1 MADAELPSAAD
12 PSPTNSNRLTLDQ
25 ILELL
30 TPDELLEL
38 GHATGRDGDLNRQ
51 DDTLWPVSMDAVLI
65 LGLVAFESEYGSV
78 VNETSNSQLVHR
90 GEYLSRYLQSH
101 TGIYRSLGQVRARV
115 RALSFSK
122 HAGLRSL
129 IARRGPISTMGL
141 PSWMTRFSTF
151 NSFNSSQPYGC
162 LRVES
167 VKARYMRD
175 DHGVLNVVSPQ
186 ELANTLPDRL
196 LVTKLSAD
204 VPSIVLLASP
214 ILLSGENTVSG
225 VPHGG
230 QDTIAPTPFQAGVEL
245 AGRGFMLR
253 DRWCYLIELMA
264 AKDDLALSPEWV
276 VTLVLRGKV
285 EIEPGVRYAIEL
297 RYHVTNL
304 YLQPDPAWSHRIP
317 RNPMPPFDDG
327 SDLIQRYAFQSGIL
341 LPNVGLSN
349 IQIQPLSFMARPS
362 ARRKNIPLEDRVHV
376 PDPSALLVPGPS
388 QHALTSYASR
398 TSFTGMFKLNEY
410 TGTTRT
416 SAPAAASASQARPM
430 TFIQESGRDKKRK
443 RS

>member
-1 MADAELPSAAD
+1 MADAESPSAAG
-12 PSPTNSNRLTLDQ
+12 PLPTNSNRLALDR
-25 ILELL
+25 ILQLL

-38 GHATGRDGDLNRQ
+38 GHATGRDGDLNRP
-51 DDTLWPVSMDAVLI
+51 DDALWPVSMDAVLI

-78 VNETSNSQLVHR
+78 VDETSNSQLVHR

-101 TGIYRSLGQVRARV
+101 TGIYRSLEQVRARV
-115 RALSFSK
+115 RALSFSE

-129 IARRGPISTMGL
+129 IARRRPISTMGL

-151 NSFNSSQPYGC
+151 NSFYSSQPYGC

-167 VKARYMRD
+167 VTARYMRD
-175 DHGVLNVVSPQ
+175 DHGVLKVASPE

-196 LVTKLSAD
+196 LVTKLSDD

-214 ILLSGENTVSG
+214 ILLSDENTVFG

-230 QDTIAPTPFQAGVEL
+230 QDTIATTPFQAGIEL
-245 AGRGFMLR
+245 AGRGYMLR

-264 AKDDLALSPEWV
+264 AKDDLALSPEWI
-276 VTLVLRGKV
+276 VTLVLQGKV
-285 EIEPGVRYAIEL
+285 EVEPGVRYAIEL
-297 RYHVTNL
+297 RYHATNL
-304 YLQPDPAWSHRIP
+304 YLRPEPASSYRIP

-341 LPNVGLSN
+341 FPSVGLGN
-349 IQIQPLSFMARPS
+349 IQIQPLSFM
-362 ARRKNIPLEDRVHV
+362 RKNIPLA
-376 PDPSALLVPGPS
+376 DPSALLAPGPS

-398 TSFTGMFKLNEY
+398 TSFTGMFKLNDY

-416 SAPAAASASQARPM
+416 AHDTLDTSAASGSQARPV
-430 TFIQESGRDKKRK
+430 TFIQESGREKKRK